1 MTPLRQERMDDSY
14 ALDLLASHVSDMAR
28 TKDVQVVVDII
39 RATGRPVSDIPSHA
53 FRNRS

>member
-1 MTPLRQERMDDSY
+1 MDDSY